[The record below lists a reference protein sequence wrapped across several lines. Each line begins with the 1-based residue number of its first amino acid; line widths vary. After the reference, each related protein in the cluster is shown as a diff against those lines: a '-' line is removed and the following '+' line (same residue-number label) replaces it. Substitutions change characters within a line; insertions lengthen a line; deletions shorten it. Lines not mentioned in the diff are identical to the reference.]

1 MHFSHFCILGQR
13 VKSSDDPHCFLVE
26 KHSGPRWG
34 SSSSSRAGLPC
45 VLAAARLEGRQRT
58 QCLGF
63 QTVELG
69 DSRGPSMPAI
79 LPTISPAVYQHMGCP
94 DSVPTQIPWL
104 LPPHPSRMLRMT
116 RPRPWSQTEL
126 ALPVPESHDI
136 CDTCL
141 VLLPLLQD
149 VSREPGT
156 RRLG

>member
-1 MHFSHFCILGQR
+1 MTRTASWWKNTL
-13 VKSSDDPHCFLVE
+13 DPCGDL
-26 KHSGPRWG
+26 PAA
-34 SSSSSRAGLPC
+34 AGLASP
-45 VLAAARLEGRQRT
+45 LSLLLPGWREDREHSAW
-58 QCLGF
+58 
-63 QTVELG
+63 
-69 DSRGPSMPAI
+69 DSRWWSLGTPVGHPCQPSFP
-79 LPTISPAVYQHMGCP
+79 LLVLQCTSTWGVLT
-94 DSVPTQIPWL
+94 VPTQIPWL

-126 ALPVPESHDI
+126 ALPVPESHNI